1 MGAILPGKPVASP
14 EADAFG
20 TRSIDESAL
29 PDRLVAISSRGR
41 GQGRVDHCFVRL
53 AAFADDGT
61 GAAGEFD
68 LAGKRLLAGDLDLQG
83 IGFEER
89 SAIAAGTLI
98 GNVERDRA
106 LERKLSIR
114 LVWITPGP
122 NGVRTLDR
130 AYLGHVLPTVGSII
144 VGSTDVGRHESADLG
159 LGSATKFSSGAKVI
173 DQVRVAHCTAAKRCW
188 PHAMLGKEA
197 FCFCEDARVAHQSD
211 LVGRFRQVQSE
222 TSGFAENHACGKYPT
237 CRSPII

>member
-1 MGAILPGKPVASP
+1 MRSSAWPIWSGGRSFVTPPPRQNAAPKVADDRRRRLHLGSK
-14 EADAFG
+14 ADARNPRHG
-20 TRSIDESAL
+20 CAACIGRSASG
-29 PDRLVAISSRGR
+29 RFGR
-41 GQGRVDHCFVRL
+41 GLKHGSSS
-53 AAFADDGT
+53 
-61 GAAGEFD
+61 
-68 LAGKRLLAGDLDLQG
+68 DLQ
-83 IGFEER
+83 
-89 SAIAAGTLI
+89 S
-98 GNVERDRA
+98 V
-106 LERKLSIR
+106 IR
-114 LVWITPGP
+114 
-122 NGVRTLDR
+122 
-130 AYLGHVLPTVGSII
+130 SII